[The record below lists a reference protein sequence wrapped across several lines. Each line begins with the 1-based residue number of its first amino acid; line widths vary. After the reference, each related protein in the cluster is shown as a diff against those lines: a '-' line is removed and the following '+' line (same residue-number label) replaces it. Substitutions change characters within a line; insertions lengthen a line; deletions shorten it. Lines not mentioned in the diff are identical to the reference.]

1 MTGRRGVD
9 RDVRASFDTRSAG
22 AAQDDEHGRRH
33 GEQGA
38 SAPLSNHATC
48 LARQTIVETAK
59 SWLGTPYRHQASLKG
74 AGCDCLGL
82 VRGVWRELYGH
93 EPEAPPPY
101 RPDWAETGG
110 RETLL
115 EAARRHLLEISPNA
129 ARPGDVLLFRMSP
142 EACLKHCAIVSDGR
156 PGDPEPRILHAY
168 WGRAVVESWLG
179 PWWRRRLAHA
189 FSYPGVSD

>member
-1 MTGRRGVD
+1 MTGRRAVD
-9 RDVRASFDTRSAG
+9 RAAIVAEARSW
-22 AAQDDEHGRRH
+22 
-33 GEQGA
+33 
-38 SAPLSNHATC
+38 
-48 LARQTIVETAK
+48 V
-59 SWLGTPYRHQASLKG
+59 GTPYRHQASIQG
-74 AGCDCLGL
+74 VGCDCLGL
-82 VRGVWRELYGH
+82 VRGVWRALYGD

-115 EAARRHLLEISPNA
+115 EAARRHLVEIPVSA

-142 EACLKHCAIVSDGR
+142 DACLKHCAILADGR
-156 PGDPEPRILHAY
+156 PGDPERRMLHAY

-189 FSYPGVSD
+189 FSFPDVSD